1 MEKLAPS
8 CTVGDVYAHTPA
20 NKQVWFILN
29 ETLQLNAVVLQ
40 SLLSFHAV
48 AAEQAELHE
57 YQRCGRDT
65 RHLRVHACRLPHS
78 VELHLD
84 ATVQRRAAELKL

>member
-1 MEKLAPS
+1 MMS
-8 CTVGDVYAHTPA
+8 AHTPA

-29 ETLQLNAVVLQ
+29 KTLQLNAVVLQ

-48 AAEQAELHE
+48 AVGEAELHE
-57 YQRCGRDT
+57 YRRYGNDT
-65 RHLRVHACRLPHS
+65 RHLPVHAWRLPRG
-78 VELHLD
+78 VELHLN